1 MNGTDISKFLAF
13 PATIKNLGNFCSLGQ
28 IFYRKQSLGASIVLW
43 MGIHFTCVIGH
54 LLNLY
59 SGLVLFGDNDLVS
72 NGKACYMFLAYMYTG
87 VELFYVSGCLAGYQ
101 LE

>member
-1 MNGTDISKFLAF
+1 
-13 PATIKNLGNFCSLGQ
+13 
-28 IFYRKQSLGASIVLW
+28 

-59 SGLVLFGDNDLVS
+59 SGLVSFRHSDLVS
-72 NGKACYMFLAYMYTG
+72 DGNACYMLLAYIYTG
-87 VELFYVSGCLAGYQ
+87 VELFYISGFLAGYQ

>member
-1 MNGTDISKFLAF
+1 
-13 PATIKNLGNFCSLGQ
+13 
-28 IFYRKQSLGASIVLW
+28 

-59 SGLVLFGDNDLVS
+59 SGLVLFGHNDLVN
-72 NGKACYMFLAYMYTG
+72 NGKACYMLLHVVYMYTG